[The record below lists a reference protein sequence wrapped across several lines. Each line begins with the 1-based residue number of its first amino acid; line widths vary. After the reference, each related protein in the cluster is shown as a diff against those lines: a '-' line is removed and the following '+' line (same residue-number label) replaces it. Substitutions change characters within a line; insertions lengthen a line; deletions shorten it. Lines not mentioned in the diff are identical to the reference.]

1 MLRTARCAPV
11 KGMKAV
17 EAIGMAA
24 KREEAPDLP
33 WSSHL
38 HFLDLLWSCAMRH

>member
-24 KREEAPDLP
+24 KERRRPICRG
-33 WSSHL
+33 L
-38 HFLDLLWSCAMRH
+38 HISTF